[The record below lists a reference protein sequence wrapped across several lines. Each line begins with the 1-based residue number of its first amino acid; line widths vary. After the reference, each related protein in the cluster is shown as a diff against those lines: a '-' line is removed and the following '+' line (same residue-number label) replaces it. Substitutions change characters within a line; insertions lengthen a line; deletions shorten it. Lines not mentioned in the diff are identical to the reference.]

1 MKNIL
6 KIAATLSLLSGAAV
20 ADPVLGVW
28 KTTPDD
34 NGNFGHIKVAECE
47 GEICGTL
54 IKSFDSTGAS
64 YKSENI
70 GKQIIWAMK
79 NKGDGKYGG
88 GKIWSPDRDKVY
100 SSKMV
105 LEGNNQLKISGCVL
119 ILCCLLYTSP
129 SPRDRTRS
137 RMPSSA

>member
-1 MKNIL
+1 MKNIF
-6 KIAATLSLLSGAAV
+6 KIAVALCFLTGAAL

-28 KTTPDD
+28 QTTPDD
-34 NGNFGHIKVAECE
+34 NGNFGHINVEECD

-54 IKSFDSTGAS
+54 VKSFNSTGAS
-64 YKSENI
+64 YESDNI
-70 GKQIIWAMK
+70 GKKIIWAMK
-79 NKGDGKYGG
+79 NTGGGKYGG

-119 ILCCLLYTSP
+119 ILC
-129 SPRDRTRS
+129 RDGGTWTRIE
-137 RMPSSA
+137 

>member
-34 NGNFGHIKVAECE
+34 NGNFGHITVAECE

-105 LEGNNQLKISGCVL
+105 LEGNDQLKISGCVL
-119 ILCCLLYTSP
+119 ILC
-129 SPRDRTRS
+129 RDGGTWTRID
-137 RMPSSA
+137 

>member
-6 KIAATLSLLSGAAV
+6 KIAADLSLLYGAAV
-20 ADPVLGVW
+20 SDPVLGVW

-64 YKSENI
+64 YESENI
-70 GKQIIWAMK
+70 GKQIISAMK

-105 LEGNNQLKISGCVL
+105 LEGNDQLKISGCVL
-119 ILCCLLYTSP
+119 ILC
-129 SPRDRTRS
+129 RDGGTWTRID
-137 RMPSSA
+137 

>member
-1 MKNIL
+1 MQTVINKGGSNEEYFKNSSYL
-6 KIAATLSLLSGAAV
+6 ELAVWRGGGGSGTWC
-20 ADPVLGVW
+20 LENNS
-28 KTTPDD
+28 DD

-64 YKSENI
+64 YESENI

-100 SSKMV
+100 NSKMV
-105 LEGNNQLKISGCVL
+105 LEGNDQLKISGCVL
-119 ILCCLLYTSP
+119 ILC
-129 SPRDRTRS
+129 RDGGTWTRID
-137 RMPSSA
+137 

>member
-64 YKSENI
+64 YESENI

-100 SSKMV
+100 NSKMV
-105 LEGNNQLKISGCVL
+105 LEGNDQLKISE
-119 ILCCLLYTSP
+119 
-129 SPRDRTRS
+129 DRVIFSTVYGAHS
-137 RMPSSA
+137 KKFFISFIPD

>member
-1 MKNIL
+1 MNNIF
-6 KIAATLSLLSGAAV
+6 KIAAALCLLTGAALS
-20 ADPVLGVW
+20 DPVLGVW

-34 NGNFGHIKVAECE
+34 NGNFGHINVEECD

-54 IKSFDSTGAS
+54 VKSFNSTGAS
-64 YKSENI
+64 YESDNI
-70 GKQIIWAMK
+70 GKKIIWAMK

-105 LEGNNQLKISGCVL
+105 LEGNDQLKISGCVL
-119 ILCCLLYTSP
+119 ILC
-129 SPRDRTRS
+129 RDGGTWTRIK
-137 RMPSSA
+137 

>member
-54 IKSFDSTGAS
+54 IKSFD
-64 YKSENI
+64 
-70 GKQIIWAMK
+70 
-79 NKGDGKYGG
+79 
-88 GKIWSPDRDKVY
+88 P
-100 SSKMV
+100 
-105 LEGNNQLKISGCVL
+105 LEHHTNQKISVSK
-119 ILCCLLYTSP
+119 LYGL
-129 SPRDRTRS
+129 
-137 RMPSSA
+137 